1 MPAILPLGD
10 VAVLVRFGD
19 ALSAEANREAIA
31 FAARL
36 DADVPEGVE
45 EIAPGL
51 VSVLLRTRPNVDFWR
66 LSGELRLRME
76 GSHEERPGR
85 TVTIPI
91 VYDGDDLMDVC
102 SKLKLA
108 PGDFVVRHGGT
119 PLRVLATGFA
129 PGFVYCGFHSPLL
142 VVPRREQVRPMVPA
156 GTVLFAAGQTAI
168 AATPIRT
175 GWHVI
180 GRTTFQNF
188 DPAANPPTTLAPGDT
203 VHFTVAI

>member
-1 MPAILPLGD
+1 MPAIVPLGD
-10 VAVLVRFGD
+10 AAVLVRFGD
-19 ALSAEANREAIA
+19 SLSEAANRQAIA

-36 DADVPEGVE
+36 EAEVPEGVE

-51 VSVLLRTRPNVDFWR
+51 VSVLLRTRPGTDFWR
-66 LSGELRLRME
+66 LSGELRLRMQDAPAATE
-76 GSHEERPGR
+76 GRRHAIE
-85 TVTIPI
+85 V
-91 VYDGDDLMDVC
+91 VFDGEDLMEVC
-102 SKLKLA
+102 GLLRLA
-108 PGDFVVRHGGT
+108 PGAFVVRHNGT

-129 PGFVYCGFHSPLL
+129 PGFVYCGFHSPVF

-188 DPAANPPTTLAPGDT
+188 DLDATPPTKLVPGDI
-203 VHFTVAI
+203 VQFTVAM